1 MSQFIDDYFNAYFE
15 FNPSAATP
23 VGFHQYDNKIEDYS
37 AGSYQKRIEK
47 LKELQKQLVSLP
59 VTRTADEV
67 IDLELLDSQIRA
79 ELLDTETLQTWRHNP
94 MNYVSTPG
102 GTIDNLMKRTFAPK
116 AERLRS
122 VIARLKG
129 VPAMIEAMKQN
140 VENPPREFTDLSLR
154 IAHGSVGFFKETVAG
169 WARDAAGGDTAL
181 FKEFESANTAT
192 SNSLDDAAN
201 WLEKTLLPK
210 SKGAYAIGAENFSRK
225 LLYEEM
231 VDTPLDR
238 VLAIGEENLEQDY
251 NAFIE
256 TARKIDP
263 TKSPAEVMQALSNEH
278 PTEAS
283 LIPDAKRTVEGIIQ
297 FIRDKHIATIL
308 SDVRPTITETPPYA
322 RSGTFASMD
331 TPGPY
336 ETKAAEAF
344 YYVTPPE
351 KDWDAKHKEEH
362 LRLFNPPVMEVITI
376 HEAYPGHYIQFLNA
390 SRFPTKTR
398 KLIACGTNAEGWA
411 HYAEQ
416 MMLEEGFGN
425 GDPRIRL
432 AQLQEALL
440 RDARY
445 VAGIKLHTAGWTVE
459 EAAKFFQ
466 SKAFQEAP
474 TAYEEARRGAYNPT
488 YLYYTLG
495 KLQIY
500 KLRED
505 YRKSKGSGYSLQGFH
520 DEFVRQGSIPIK
532 LIRRIMLPGDNGA
545 TL

>member
-1 MSQFIDDYFNAYFE
+1 MTRFVDDYFNAYFE
-15 FNPSAATP
+15 WNPSAATS
-23 VGFHQYDNKIEDYS
+23 VGFHEYDSRMEDYS
-37 AGSYQKRIEK
+37 AASFKNRIGK
-47 LKELQKQLVSLP
+47 LKELQRQLAALP
-59 VTRTADEV
+59 TTRTADEA

-79 ELLDTETLQTWRHNP
+79 ELLDIETLETWRHNP
-94 MNYVSTPG
+94 MNYVSMPG
-102 GTIDNLMKRTFAPK
+102 TTIDNLMKRNFAPK
-116 AERLRS
+116 ADRLRS
-122 VIARLKG
+122 AIGRLKG

-140 VENPPREFTDLSLR
+140 VENPPHEFTDLAFR
-154 IAHGSVGFFKETVAG
+154 IAHGSVGFFKESVAD
-169 WARDAAGGDTAL
+169 WAKQAASDDPAL
-181 FKEFESANTAT
+181 LNDFNTANAAAT
-192 SNSLDDAAN
+192 GALDDAAG
-201 WLEKTLLPK
+201 WLQKTLLPE
-210 SKGAYAIGAENFSRK
+210 SKGPYAIGADSFSKK

-238 VLAIGEENLEQDY
+238 LLAIGEDNLEKDY
-251 NAFIE
+251 NAFIA

-263 TKSPAEVMQALSNEH
+263 FKSPSEVMKSLSNEH

-283 LIPDAKRTVEGIIQ
+283 LIPDAKKTIEGIIQ
-297 FIRDKHIATIL
+297 FIRDKNIVTI
-308 SDVRPTITETPPYA
+308 SSEVRPTITETPPYA

-336 ETKAAEAF
+336 ETKATEAF

-351 KDWDAKHKEEH
+351 TDWDAKHKEEH
-362 LRLFNPPVMEVITI
+362 LRGFNPPVMKIISI

-390 SRFPTKTR
+390 KEFPTKTR

-411 HYAEQ
+411 HYSEQ
-416 MMLEEGFGN
+416 MMVEEGFGN
-425 GDPRIRL
+425 GDPRTRL

-445 VAGIKLHTAGWTVE
+445 VVGINLHTAGWTVE
-459 EAAKFFQ
+459 QGARFFVE
-466 SKAFQEAP
+466 KAFQESAS
-474 TAYEEARRGAYNPT
+474 AYEEARRGAYNPT

-505 YRKSKGSGYSLQGFH
+505 YRKSKGSGYTLQGFH
-520 DEFVRQGSIPIK
+520 DQFVKQGSIPIK
-532 LIRRIMLPGDNGA
+532 LIRRILLPGDGGS